1 MEQIELHRN
10 HLLYRRQFILG
21 PRYLKKFSRWK
32 KKRINQ
38 NLFLMV
44 HPDLELNYI
53 SNNHISLILLGF
65 ILDPYNPRY
74 SNKDI
79 LNKLIEDDNTFKEF
93 VRSTYNLGGRWI
105 IIYKD
110 NKSIKIF
117 HDAAGDRQIYY
128 SKNNSEI
135 WCASQPHT
143 IAKELNLKKSKDKDL
158 NKFITSNVF
167 NKNEHAWAGD
177 GTLYNNIKHLLP
189 NKYLDLKNGS
199 CVRYWPDKKL
209 KEISI
214 KEAIDKSSEILK
226 GLLKNANNR
235 YNLMLAV
242 TSGLDSRVLLAA
254 SKEIRKDVFYYIQKF
269 GNLNYKSADIKIP
282 LKLFPKLNLKFNVI
296 ECEKNIDNEFDSIL
310 KKNVSII
317 QSDKKKLLHYNF
329 YKNFQGKLNV
339 GGNVSEIAR
348 DFFNST
354 ENPNPNTAEKL
365 AEIFREGGEK
375 FAIRNFEKWLNEIKA
390 ITSKFGINILDLFYW
405 EQRIGNWCASFGAE
419 LDIAIE
425 HFYPF
430 NCRKL
435 LEILLSVNKKYR
447 KHPDYTLYKELIKQL
462 WSDTLK
468 EPINSIKITKKLQN
482 LIILFLNKIHLY
494 PLVKSVYDRIRK

>member
-1 MEQIELHRN
+1 MEQIALHRN

-38 NLFLMV
+38 NLFLTI
-44 HPDLELNYI
+44 HPDLELNYV

-65 ILDPYNPRY
+65 ILDPYNPKY

-79 LNKLIEDDNTFKEF
+79 LNKLIEDSNTFKEI

-143 IAKELNLKKSKDKDL
+143 IAKELNLQKSEDKDL
-158 NKFITSNVF
+158 NKFITSNAF
-167 NKNEHAWAGD
+167 NKNEHAWAVD

-254 SKEIRKDVFYYIQKF
+254 SKEIRKDVYYYIQKF
-269 GNLNYKSADIKIP
+269 GNLNHKSADTKIP

-296 ECEKNIDNEFDSIL
+296 ECEKKIDNEFDSIL
-310 KKNVSII
+310 KKM
-317 QSDKKKLLHYNF
+317 
-329 YKNFQGKLNV
+329 
-339 GGNVSEIAR
+339 
-348 DFFNST
+348 
-354 ENPNPNTAEKL
+354 
-365 AEIFREGGEK
+365 
-375 FAIRNFEKWLNEIKA
+375 
-390 ITSKFGINILDLFYW
+390 
-405 EQRIGNWCASFGAE
+405 
-419 LDIAIE
+419 
-425 HFYPF
+425 
-430 NCRKL
+430 
-435 LEILLSVNKKYR
+435 
-447 KHPDYTLYKELIKQL
+447 
-462 WSDTLK
+462 
-468 EPINSIKITKKLQN
+468 
-482 LIILFLNKIHLY
+482 FL
-494 PLVKSVYDRIRK
+494 

>member
-1 MEQIELHRN
+1 MEQTKMEQIALHRN

-44 HPDLELNYI
+44 HPDLELNYM

-65 ILDPYNPRY
+65 ILDPYNTRY

-93 VRSTYNLGGRWI
+93 VRSTYDLGGRWI

-117 HDAAGDRQIYY
+117 HDATGDRQIYY

-296 ECEKNIDNEFDSIL
+296 ECEKIIDNEFDSIL
-310 KKNVSII
+310 KKNVSNKVTIVNKCVGDSNQQI
-317 QSDKKKLLHYNF
+317 NFHEWEDGLQASTVCDKTYNDWGDSRKKTLRLPCITLKDYLDKLDIKHKKIVIKIDVQGYEEQVLRGLMD
-329 YKNFQGKLNV
+329 YKNIVHSMFLE
-339 GGNVSEIAR
+339 S
-348 DFFNST
+348 SWLY
-354 ENPNPNTAEKL
+354 PNTIETAFDMYKKCKRFEAVNSVQYGADL
-365 AEIFREGGEK
+365 YIK
-375 FAIRNFEKWLNEIKA
+375 F
-390 ITSKFGINILDLFYW
+390 
-405 EQRIGNWCASFGAE
+405 
-419 LDIAIE
+419 
-425 HFYPF
+425 
-430 NCRKL
+430 
-435 LEILLSVNKKYR
+435 
-447 KHPDYTLYKELIKQL
+447 
-462 WSDTLK
+462 
-468 EPINSIKITKKLQN
+468 
-482 LIILFLNKIHLY
+482 
-494 PLVKSVYDRIRK
+494 